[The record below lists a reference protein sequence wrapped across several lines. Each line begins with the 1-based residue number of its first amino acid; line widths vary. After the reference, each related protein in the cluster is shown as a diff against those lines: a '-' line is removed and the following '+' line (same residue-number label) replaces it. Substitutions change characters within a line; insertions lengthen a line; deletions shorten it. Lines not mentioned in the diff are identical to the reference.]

1 MSEKKRLSQFVDSS
15 LLGTKDAI
23 HTPVA
28 FVRSEVP
35 LDAGDKVS
43 FRSSTEVLPAGEDD
57 YEAIVD
63 PLLTEQTDPSVVF
76 AVLLR
81 PELVSGLRHEF
92 DLNVPVLKSKSLP
105 TFPPG
110 PAGSGDGK
118 WAWITPEDD
127 ECLNDSCR
135 GCYD

>member
-1 MSEKKRLSQFVDSS
+1 MSEKKRLSQFVDPS

-35 LDAGDKVS
+35 LDAGDRVS
-43 FRSSTEVLPAGEDD
+43 FRSATEVLPAGKDD

-63 PLLTEQTDPSVVF
+63 PLLNEQTDPSVVF
-76 AVLLR
+76 AVLIR
-81 PELVSGLRHEF
+81 PELVAGLRHEF
-92 DLNVPVLKSKSLP
+92 DVNVPVLKSAP
-105 TFPPG
+105 TFPQG
-110 PAGSGDGK
+110 PAGAGEGK
-118 WAWITPEDD
+118 WAWITPADEDY
-127 ECLNDSCR
+127 LNDSCR